1 MIIQCTKKVFD
12 KIGMK
17 DAEKAPD
24 APTSENEKLK
34 MQLHSW
40 HVNLLTID
48 RRKVLLFLNDL
59 YSVSVIVYRPQVK
72 DYKHLN
78 EILCEGIETLMRRY
92 GVKEDVIRQYLEDD
106 ELNCI
111 CRSSSR
117 SVLAR
122 MNQFGNAVSWTSLNF
137 RDDRKVQINA
147 MLSLMD
153 YTTGTH
159 QGYKTPDE
167 LFIGAL
173 AELYGDGTY
182 ESVRDRKS
190 YVLDIRLDIEGHDI
204 HRVVEVP
211 ALLTFSDLHRVIKTT
226 FGWFDYHC
234 HCFDVMHDDYD
245 PDESEMN
252 GPGHS
257 YNTRLYIYDSDDRN
271 ALDFLDTVNYE
282 VIGDRRIMLDE
293 VFEEDDWCLYTY
305 DFGDNWEHI
314 ITVKERKAMGGVK
327 RAVMLERQGE
337 RPPEDVG
344 GEYGYN
350 EYLRIINDTADP
362 EYDHIL
368 NWSKITRAEE
378 KTDEEINRS
387 LSWIK

>member
-1 MIIQCTKKVFD
+1 MIIQCTKKVLD
-12 KIGMK
+12 KLGMK
-17 DAEKAPD
+17 DSEKAPD
-24 APTSENEKLK
+24 VPTSDNEILK

-48 RRKVLLFLNDL
+48 RRKVLLFFNDL
-59 YSVSVIVYRPQVK
+59 ACVSVIIYRPQAK
-72 DYKHLN
+72 DYRRIDELLHD
-78 EILCEGIETLMRRY
+78 GIETLMRRY
-92 GVKEDVIRQYLEDD
+92 GVKEDVIRRYLEDD
-106 ELNCI
+106 EYNCI
-111 CRSSSR
+111 CSSSSR

-122 MNQFGNAVSWTSLNF
+122 MNQFGNAVSWTSLHF
-137 RDDRKVQINA
+137 RDDKKVQINA

-153 YTTGTH
+153 YITGTP

-173 AELYGDGTY
+173 AELYGNGTY
-182 ESVRDRKS
+182 ESVRDRRS
-190 YVLDIRLDIEGHDI
+190 YVLDIRLDLDGHDI
-204 HRVVEVP
+204 YRVVEVP
-211 ALLTFSDLHRVIKTT
+211 ALLDFHNLHSIIKTT
-226 FGWFDYHC
+226 FGWFDYPC

-314 ITVKERKAMGGVK
+314 ITVKERKTTGGVE
-327 RAVMLERQGE
+327 RAVMLERHGE

-344 GEYGYN
+344 GAYGYN
-350 EYLRIINDTADP
+350 EYLRIVNDPDDLRH
-362 EYDHIL
+362 EDMV